1 MIIRSSARTHGIT
14 DDDSSWDS
22 IFKPGWFRRQ
32 GSRKRYRPEV
42 PLSDLTRPS
51 VSAALDEFDRLG
63 RELFLDKYGF
73 GKARSYFVVRNGKY
87 YDSKAIAGAAH
98 GFLEGRTAL
107 LASTFSG
114 GAATVAAQL
123 KSLGFVVSSERSP
136 D

>member
-1 MIIRSSARTHGIT
+1 MVEEPFRIDAR
-14 DDDSSWDS
+14 DLESDS
-22 IFKPGWFRRQ
+22 
-32 GSRKRYRPEV
+32 
-42 PLSDLTRPS
+42 
-51 VSAALDEFDRLG
+51 
-63 RELFLDKYGF
+63 
-73 GKARSYFVVRNGKY
+73 
-87 YDSKAIAGAAH
+87 AAH